1 MFPWSNTQL
10 SFVVAFCFYNLSS
23 IVNGLIY
30 FDQVSLLPVSH
41 LLLVTVGIVIL
52 LGGVWAV
59 SLQAVNVGTWTSSD
73 DVDFIIVE
81 DGVANETSLPEC
93 EPTPTQAVPQ
103 TLECEHTR
111 SRSET
116 AASPPPRSP
125 LSPRRRAHHHLPRQ
139 SSLGGTFPVG
149 SPPSAVPAP
158 GFSIGLSPASPGFVI
173 VPRERRRCVSGQSL
187 GDPWDEVI
195 RHVQTQ
201 RIVSDDNVLH
211 RDAVEHGHD
220 EAGENDRIDLGG
232 RTIQARGR
240 WRWLRD
246 LTLGQKS
253 GS

>member
-1 MFPWSNTQL
+1 M
-10 SFVVAFCFYNLSS
+10 AFCFYNLSS

-30 FDQVSLLPVSH
+30 FDQVSLLSASH

-59 SLQAVNVGTWTSSD
+59 SLQAVDVGTWTNSND
-73 DVDFIIVE
+73 IDTTVVE

-93 EPTPTQAVPQ
+93 EPTLTQAVPQ
-103 TLECEHTR
+103 TLECEHAR

-125 LSPRRRAHHHLPRQ
+125 LSPRRCAHHHLPRQ

-149 SPPSAVPAP
+149 SPPSAVPAS

-173 VPRERRRCVSGQSL
+173 VPRERQRCVSGQSL

-195 RHVQTQ
+195 RRVHTR
-201 RIVSDDNVLH
+201 RIVSDDNVLPG
-211 RDAVEHGHD
+211 DEVERGHN

-240 WRWLRD
+240 WRWLQD
-246 LTLGQKS
+246 LTLGWKS